1 MRTRFLSKLTN
12 GEVEEYL
19 KYNDLI
25 FVPVG
30 TTETHGALPLDVETV
45 AAEAFAKKLAE
56 KTEGLVLHNLPYFYA
71 GGTPVGRGTVQMS
84 IRDGIDY
91 LDKIAQSLL
100 NQGFK
105 RQVYVT
111 FHGPAYLTVS
121 PMIRD
126 FFDRTKVPLL
136 YIDIVEFLKST
147 NLDFMENA
155 NPMMIGGYSVLN
167 RLNDVPLNIPESNSV
182 TYDAEEAMNTMKNH
196 PSEKLTH
203 LGPQSGVVGYYFE
216 KPLAHTYTPLLK
228 TEEEREEIAERGVD
242 FIDKV
247 VEALDIEEVVKSLKD
262 VDEFTQNHSLP
273 NYEKWLPRTHN

>member
-1 MRTRFLSKLTN
+1 MLRTRFLSKLTN
-12 GEVEEYL
+12 SEVEAYL
-19 KYNDLI
+19 KENDLVFI
-25 FVPVG
+25 PVG

-45 AAEAFAKKLAE
+45 TAEAFALKLAE
-56 KTEGLVLHNLPYFYA
+56 EADGLVLHNLPYFYA

-100 NQGFK
+100 NQGFR

-136 YIDIVEFLKST
+136 YIDIVEYLKGT
-147 NLDFMENA
+147 DLDFMENA
-155 NPMMIGGYSVLN
+155 NPTFIGAYEVLD
-167 RLNDVPLNIPESNSV
+167 RLEDVPLNIPESNSV
-182 TYDAEEAMNTMKNH
+182 TYDPQHAMDMMVNH
-196 PSEKLTH
+196 PSEQLTH

-216 KPLAHTYTPLLK
+216 KPLAHTYTPKLE
-228 TEEEREEIAERGVD
+228 TPDQRQAIADQGVD
-242 FIDKV
+242 FINQV
-247 VEALDIEEVVKSLKD
+247 VEKIDIKRVIKNLKK
-262 VDEFTQNHSLP
+262 VDDFTQDHSLP
-273 NYEKWLPRTHN
+273 LYGEWLP